1 MPKVITIDSKSSSLK
16 FKLYDMPTEQVI
28 FRGKVKGIG
37 TSASTFNYS
46 MNGEMISEQQDIPNH
61 RDAAQLLIEKLLN
74 SEVIQSID
82 EIKGIG
88 HRVVHGGKQFSDSAL
103 ITNSVMKVIEGLS
116 EFAPQHNPANIE
128 GIKALQVV
136 LPNVPAVAVFDTAFH
151 QTMDK
156 SSYFYSLPYDYY
168 ERYDIRKYGFH
179 GISHR
184 YATERASQ
192 ILGKP
197 LEQLRLISC
206 HIGNGSSITAV
217 KGGQVI
223 DTTMGF
229 TPQSGLTQSTKVG
242 DIDPSVLP
250 YLMKKL
256 DASAEEVIEIFNSQS
271 GLLGLSGISTEHH
284 ELEAEAKNGNE
295 RAKLALDVFTNR
307 IQKFIGSYAVLMN
320 GVEAIIF
327 TAGVGTKSPSFRK
340 SVLSKLEFMGV
351 QLDDEL
357 NKNCENEA
365 IISRPNSN
373 IKVLVIPRNE
383 DIMIAR
389 DVVTIAKLKN

>member
-128 GIKALQVV
+128 GIKALQDV

-156 SSYFYSLPYDYY
+156 SSY
-168 ERYDIRKYGFH
+168 
-179 GISHR
+179 
-184 YATERASQ
+184 
-192 ILGKP
+192 
-197 LEQLRLISC
+197 
-206 HIGNGSSITAV
+206 
-217 KGGQVI
+217 
-223 DTTMGF
+223 
-229 TPQSGLTQSTKVG
+229 
-242 DIDPSVLP
+242 
-250 YLMKKL
+250 
-256 DASAEEVIEIFNSQS
+256 
-271 GLLGLSGISTEHH
+271 
-284 ELEAEAKNGNE
+284 
-295 RAKLALDVFTNR
+295 
-307 IQKFIGSYAVLMN
+307 
-320 GVEAIIF
+320 
-327 TAGVGTKSPSFRK
+327 
-340 SVLSKLEFMGV
+340 
-351 QLDDEL
+351 
-357 NKNCENEA
+357 
-365 IISRPNSN
+365 
-373 IKVLVIPRNE
+373 
-383 DIMIAR
+383 
-389 DVVTIAKLKN
+389 